1 MKISLFILFIALS
14 LSSFGQIVCVTAQDS
29 NQIEVLNSNP
39 LHGST
44 YGLRDTLNQE
54 KTSGR
59 IVFHQKNDSLKVY
72 EQCQYINGLK
82 HGHYLRYYDNENLCT
97 IGEYK
102 KGEPTGLWQVFL
114 KDGTTL
120 AYEYFDTDEGL
131 VINNPDHRCKTLN
144 CLKKRKKIKKHLKE
158 YKSSM
163 TAPVN

>member
-1 MKISLFILFIALS
+1 LPARTFLILYI
-14 LSSFGQIVCVTAQDS
+14 I
-29 NQIEVLNSNP
+29 NKK
-39 LHGST
+39 
-44 YGLRDTLNQE
+44 
-54 KTSGR
+54 KTR
-59 IVFHQKNDSLKVY
+59 VILLLQKKNDSLKVY

-144 CLKKRKKIKKHLKE
+144 CLKKRKKFKKHLKE

-163 TAPVN
+163 TTPVD